1 MSRPFVDK
9 ASLKV
14 YSSQTCPTPA
24 KVLFYSIILL
34 LTFGIC
40 SAGHAALTLAGK
52 LNINDA
58 TKDELLLLPGLDRTK
73 SAAIYSYRKT
83 VGIIKNI
90 QSLAWIKEINGET
103 LQQITPYLKSTGK
116 SDLSIVDIKSNST
129 SETIFTPDR
138 SVEIDLLE
146 NEYYYDAVLDAIR
159 TAEKEIILS
168 MFLFKTSAYPS
179 NRATILMESLTLAAS
194 KGIDVIVILEE
205 GVDGKNSITKANRK
219 TSERLI
225 KGGVKVI
232 FDGPKRTTHTKV
244 IVIDRERVFLGSHNF
259 TSSALRH
266 NNELSVKIRSN
277 EFAGEVLAYIEK
289 LK

>member
-1 MSRPFVDK
+1 MSHPFVDK

-58 TKDELLLLPGLDRTK
+58 TKDELLLLPGLDGKK
-73 SAAIYSYRKT
+73 SAAIYSYRKK

-90 QSLAWIKEINGET
+90 QSLAWIKEIDGET

-129 SETIFTPDR
+129 SETIFTPDS

-179 NRATILMESLTLAAS
+179 NRANILMESLTLAAG